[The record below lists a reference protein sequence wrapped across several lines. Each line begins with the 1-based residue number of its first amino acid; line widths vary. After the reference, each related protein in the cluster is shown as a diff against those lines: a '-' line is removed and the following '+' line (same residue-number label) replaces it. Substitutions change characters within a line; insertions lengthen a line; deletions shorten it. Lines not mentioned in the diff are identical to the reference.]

1 MTQPIHGSDPCS
13 SARQIRPDLRA
24 RTARGQETGAGE
36 AAGAARPAGPPPD
49 GLEAGASGRLREAV
63 RASGEPPAMDAAR
76 LERGREHVKSGYFHT
91 DEGIEALAQR
101 MLEPQEE

>member
-13 SARQIRPDLRA
+13 CARQIRPDLRA
-24 RTARGQETGAGE
+24 RTARGQETGSGE
-36 AAGAARPAGPPPD
+36 AAGAARPASPPPA

-63 RASGEPPAMDAAR
+63 RASEPPAMDPAR
-76 LERGREHVKSGYFHT
+76 LERGREHLKSGFFHT
-91 DEGIEALAQR
+91 DAGIEALAQR